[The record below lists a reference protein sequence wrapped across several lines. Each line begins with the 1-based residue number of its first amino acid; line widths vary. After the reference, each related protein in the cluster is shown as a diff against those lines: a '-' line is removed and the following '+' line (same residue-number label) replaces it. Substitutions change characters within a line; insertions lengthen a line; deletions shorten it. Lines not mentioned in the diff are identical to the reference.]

1 MPRMTG
7 GEAVVEA
14 LKREGVE
21 YVFSIPGVQI
31 MGVFDALY
39 GEKELRLVV
48 VRHEQTALYMADG
61 YARVKGKPGVGLV
74 VPGPGVQN
82 ALAAVGTAYACSSPV
97 LLLAGQIESKDL
109 GKDGGALHEVNDQL
123 DMVRPVTKWC
133 KRVMEVE
140 DIPGAIHEAMRRMKT
155 GRPRPTEVEI
165 PWDTI
170 RASGEVAFPPREPLP
185 SPKPDQK
192 SVRRAAELLVQ
203 AQKPLI
209 WAGGGVIVSDC
220 SSEMKDLVETLGAPL
235 ATTAQGKGVIP
246 EDHPL
251 SLGGAYYG
259 FGPVRWAMPGADVV
273 LTAGTR
279 ITWQQARP
287 ATALKPPQKLIQLD
301 ADPSMIGKNYPAEV
315 ALVTDAKAG
324 LKALAE
330 EVRKMKV
337 NQARWAPSEMERFR
351 ENHRHWVKEKAP
363 LQDEIIK
370 AIRKELADDA
380 IFVCGVT
387 NIGYWSNLAYEVRRP
402 RTFITSS
409 YFATLGF
416 SFPTALGAKIAA
428 PDRQV
433 VCVVGDGG
441 FMYACA
447 ELATAVR
454 YGINLV
460 TIVFNDQAYGS
471 TKSDQ
476 LVNFRGRTVGTELTN
491 PDFAKLAEVFGARG
505 LKAAPEQ
512 LGKVL
517 REALDSKRPVVI
529 EVPVPTMIAPFQIME

>member
-1 MPRMTG
+1 MPKMTG

-21 YVFSIPGVQI
+21 YLFSIPGVQI
-31 MGVFDALY
+31 MSVYDALY
-39 GEKELRLVV
+39 GEKDLRLVV

-61 YARVKGKPGVGLV
+61 YARVQGRPGVGLV

-82 ALAAVGTAYACSSPV
+82 ALAALGTAYACSSPV
-97 LLLAGQIESKDL
+97 LLLAGQVETKDL

-133 KRVMEVE
+133 KRVMRVE
-140 DIPGAIHEAMRRMKT
+140 EIPGAIREAMRQMGT
-155 GRPRPTEVEI
+155 GRPRPAEVEI
-165 PWDTI
+165 PWDTM
-170 RASGEVAFPPREPLP
+170 RSSAEVEFPPPQILP
-185 SPKPDQK
+185 PKDPDQGV
-192 SVRRAAELLVQ
+192 VRRAAELLAH

-209 WAGGGVIVSDC
+209 WAGGGAIVAD
-220 SSEMKDLVETLGAPL
+220 SSPEMKELAEALGAPV

-246 EDHPL
+246 ENHPL

-259 FGPVRWAMPGADVV
+259 FGPVRWAMPEADVV
-273 LTAGTR
+273 LTVGTR

-287 ATALKPPQKLIQLD
+287 ATALRSPQKLIQLD
-301 ADPSMIGKNYPAEV
+301 ADPSMIGMNYPAEV
-315 ALVTDAKAG
+315 AIVADARAA

-330 EVRKMKV
+330 EVRKMKA
-337 NQARWAPSEMERFR
+337 NKGRWSSSELEGYR
-351 ENHRHWVKEKAP
+351 ENHRKWLQQRAP
-363 LQDEIIK
+363 LQYQIIQTL
-370 AIRKELADDA
+370 RKELEDDA

-387 NIGYWSNLAYEVRRP
+387 NIGYWANLAYEVRRP

-409 YFATLGF
+409 YFATLGY

-441 FMYACA
+441 FLYACA

-460 TIVFNDQAYGS
+460 TIVFNDQAFGS

-476 LVNFRGRTVGTELTN
+476 VVNFQGRVVGTEVNN
-491 PDFAKLAEVFGARG
+491 PDFARLAEAFGVKG

-512 LGKVL
+512 LGKAL
-517 REALDSKRPVVI
+517 REALGIRQPVVI
-529 EVPVPTMIAPFQIME
+529 EVPLPTLIAPFQIFE

>member
-21 YVFSIPGVQI
+21 YLFSIPGVQI

-39 GEKELRLVV
+39 GEKDLRLVV

-133 KRVMEVE
+133 KRVMAVE
-140 DIPGAIHEAMRRMKT
+140 EIPGTIREAMRQMAT

-170 RASGEVAFPPREPLP
+170 RGSGEVGFPPREPP
-185 SPKPDQK
+185 PRPKPEEN
-192 SVRRAAELLVQ
+192 SVRRAAELLVR

-209 WAGGGVIVSDC
+209 WAGGGTIVSDC
-220 SSEMKDLVETLGAPL
+220 SPEMKDLVETLGAPL

-246 EDHPL
+246 ENHPL

-259 FGPVRWAMPGADVV
+259 FGPVRWAMPKADVV
-273 LTAGTR
+273 LTVGTR

-315 ALVTDAKAG
+315 ALATDAKAG
-324 LKALAE
+324 LKALVE

-337 NQARWAPSEMERFR
+337 NPARWTPEELEQCR
-351 ENHRHWVKEKAP
+351 ENHRRWVKERAP
-363 LQDEIIK
+363 LQYEIIK
-370 AIRKELADDA
+370 AIRGELADDA

-387 NIGYWSNLAYEVRRP
+387 NIGYWSNLAYEVRHP

-441 FMYACA
+441 FGYACS

-460 TIVFNDQAYGS
+460 TMVFNDQAYGS

-476 LVNFRGRTVGTELTN
+476 LVNFQGRTVGTELTN

-505 LKAAPEQ
+505 LKAAPDQ

-517 REALDSKRPVVI
+517 REALDSKQPVVI